1 MPWLTGA
8 AIFVNFFRRRG
19 GAEVSRFS
27 VVAAESPR
35 PARGAAATPP
45 RNIRVAAAAPTRPA
59 PTEDAPAVMAQ
70 YEWMDQGILAAWYV
84 LAYVCYF
91 ASRGNKSLQ
100 QKIPSMASVA
110 TMGIWDET

>member
-1 MPWLTGA
+1 
-8 AIFVNFFRRRG
+8 
-19 GAEVSRFS
+19 
-27 VVAAESPR
+27 
-35 PARGAAATPP
+35 
-45 RNIRVAAAAPTRPA
+45 
-59 PTEDAPAVMAQ
+59 MAQ